1 MNASPEMKKNNKFEI
16 QKIYIENEKTEL
28 IIKFLEQLTIDS
40 NRVELGKGANG
51 AVYAFGDNRFG
62 DFCLKKVHKSP
73 LMKVLTIE
81 EEHEY
86 QEEVYKLGIT
96 TPRTLMTV
104 LNHET
109 REEFF
114 IMERIDGYSIFD
126 TLSDKTLL
134 PEVFNYGQFFKKL
147 SDQINK
153 LHENRIHHRDLHA
166 GNVMIDN
173 DGNPV
178 IIDFGSAGKQYI
190 SDEDIYLFEC
200 RKLVD
205 PIKGIYQTVEQK
217 VNSDEENIK
226 VLKEKMSHLR

>member
-1 MNASPEMKKNNKFEI
+1 MKKNNKFEI
-16 QKIYIENEKTEL
+16 QKIYIENEQTEL
-28 IIKFLEQLTIDS
+28 IVKFLEQLTINS
-40 NRVELGKGANG
+40 NRIELGKGANG

-62 DFCLKKVHKSP
+62 DFCLKKVHKLP
-73 LMKVLTIE
+73 LMKILSIE

-86 QEEVYKLGIT
+86 QQEVLSLGIA

-109 REEFF
+109 KEEFF
-114 IMERIDGYSIFD
+114 IMERIDGYSIVD
-126 TLSDKTLL
+126 TLKNPTLL
-134 PEVFNYGQFFKKL
+134 PESFNYDQFFKKL

-166 GNVMIDN
+166 GNVMINEYGD
-173 DGNPV
+173 PV
-178 IIDFGSAGKQYI
+178 IIDFGSAGKHYI

-200 RKLVD
+200 RKLID
-205 PIKGIYQTVEQK
+205 PSKGIYKTVEQK
-217 VNSDEENIK
+217 VNTDEENIK